1 MRKLY
6 TCLVA
11 SFFVIVAG
19 LGLWSA
25 LDADDSTSASENR
38 ALAGKPAL
46 TLSSLLDGSYQS
58 AYETYYADQFPMR
71 ESFMKL
77 NRSLNGFYYYSGAS
91 GGDVVLSGVKTDVEQ
106 GGVSLDDYA
115 SAIDGADQQTKP
127 DEEPTPSG
135 TDDGSTQEP
144 QPQQPD
150 GQPAEEEQ
158 PEKEPEDTIPELD
171 YPEDYTS
178 TDSTIIISGDRAMDI
193 PTATYSVIADY
204 AQAVNNIDTAL
215 GARVRTF
222 SILTPNSGE
231 FYSPEDFHSG
241 LHSQKDMI
249 DACYAD
255 MLDSVYTVDVYSE
268 HLRHTDEYLYFRTD
282 HHWTALGA
290 YYAYK
295 QFCKEAG
302 FEAVPLDE
310 FETGRYENFV
320 GTLYTYTSSYPQS
333 QALKDNPDYVD
344 YYLPIVETSAKYYSD
359 ATLSDGIALSVV
371 STTISANYSNK
382 YLCFIGGDTP
392 IMIIDTD
399 VEDGGTCLVLKE
411 SYGNAF
417 VPFLTSHYSRIV
429 VVDPREFNRQG
440 YPSLDLTTF
449 AAEQGVNDVI
459 VLDYP
464 FMINNSYYISW
475 LNRLV
480 GMDS

>member
-1 MRKLY
+1 MRKIY

-11 SFFVIVAG
+11 AFFVLLAG
-19 LGLWSA
+19 FGLWSA
-25 LDADDSTSASENR
+25 LDHDATTSVSENR
-38 ALAGKPAL
+38 KLAEKPRL
-46 TLSSLLDGSYQS
+46 TISSLLDGSYQTV
-58 AYETYYADQFPMR
+58 YETYYSDTFPLR
-71 ESFMKL
+71 ESFMSL
-77 NRSLNGFYYYSGAS
+77 NRKLNGFYYYSGAS

-115 SAIDGADQQTKP
+115 AAVDGDTTMPEQPVDPITPQPDGAQTP
-127 DEEPTPSG
+127 SDTQPDTPEQPLPETPVEDEEP
-135 TDDGSTQEP
+135 
-144 QPQQPD
+144 
-150 GQPAEEEQ
+150 
-158 PEKEPEDTIPELD
+158 PELD

-222 SILTPNSGE
+222 SVLTPNSGE

-268 HLRHTDEYLYFRTD
+268 HLRHADEYLFFRTD

-302 FEAVPLDE
+302 FEAVPLDQ

-320 GTLYTYTSSYPQS
+320 GTMYTYTSSYPQS
-333 QALKDNPDYVD
+333 QALRDNPDYVD
-344 YYLPIVETSAKYYSD
+344 YYLPIVETSAKYYTD
-359 ATLSDGIALSVV
+359 ATLTNGIPTSVV
-371 STTISANYSNK
+371 ITTLNPDYSNK

-392 IMIIDTD
+392 IMIIETD
-399 VEDGGTCLVLKE
+399 VQDSGTCMVLKE

-440 YPSLDLTTF
+440 YPSLDLTSF
-449 AAEQGVNDVI
+449 SAEQGVDDIVI
-459 VLDYP
+459 LDYP
-464 FMINNSYYISW
+464 FMINNSYYIAW